1 MPIPAELRR
10 TTRAWIAADPDPA
23 TRAELQA
30 LLDAGDEAA
39 LADRMGG
46 ALAFGTAGLRGV
58 VEAGSN
64 RMNRA
69 VVIRTTRGL
78 ADYLLATRPGA
89 GPVVVGFDG
98 RLSSRAFA
106 EDTVGVLAAAGL
118 PVRYF
123 PEVAPTPLVAYAARV
138 LGATAAV
145 VVTASHNPPRD
156 NGYKVYDANAAQI
169 VPPVDT
175 GIAAAIDRVRP
186 AVEVP
191 RLADAMAGGSEM
203 ARPIEPAL
211 TARYVEEVL
220 ALRPDVPADRSL
232 RIVYTPMH
240 GVGRLLAERVLRP
253 AGFADFHVV
262 PEQADPDGRFP
273 TVAFPNPEE
282 PGALDLARALA
293 GRVGADLI
301 LANDPDAD
309 RLAVCLPRD
318 GEWVALTGN
327 QVGLLLADFLLE
339 HTGPGPTPLVVNS
352 IVSSPMLAAIA
363 AAYGARFEAT
373 LTGFKWIANAA
384 LDLEAAAGTRFVF
397 GYEEAL
403 GYTAGPVVR
412 DKDGIS
418 AALLFAEMAAHCRA
432 LGETVWDRL
441 TRLYRRHGLW
451 VSTQRSVV
459 RPGSQGAAEIAAAM
473 ELLRHR
479 LPDRLGGAP
488 VAGATDFR
496 EGAGQRPR
504 WLAATPLVALD
515 LGEAGRALVRPSG
528 TEPKL
533 KIYVDRRAALEA
545 DDDFA
550 RVEADALAGAQAVAA
565 DLAAFLGLA

>member
-1 MPIPAELRR
+1 MPISSQLRR
-10 TTRAWIAADPDPA
+10 RTEAWIAADPDPE

-30 LLDAGDEAA
+30 LLDAGNEGA

-46 ALAFGTAGLRGV
+46 TLAFGTAGIRGV

-78 ADYLLATRPGA
+78 ADYLRATRPGS

-98 RLSSRAFA
+98 RLSSRDFA
-106 EDTVGVLAAAGL
+106 ADTVGVLAAAGI

-123 PEVAPTPLVAYAARV
+123 PAVAPTPLVAYAARV

-169 VPPVDT
+169 IPPVDA
-175 GIAAAIDRVRP
+175 GIAAAIDRVGP
-186 AVEVP
+186 ANEVP
-191 RLADAMAGGSEM
+191 RVEGVLEGAKGQV
-203 ARPIEPAL
+203 RPIEPVIVS
-211 TARYVEEVL
+211 RYVEEVL
-220 ALRPDVPADRSL
+220 ALRPEVEADRSL
-232 RIVYTPMH
+232 RLVYTPMH
-240 GVGRLLAERVLRP
+240 GVGARLVERVLRP
-253 AGFADFHVV
+253 AGFADLHVV
-262 PEQADPDGRFP
+262 AEQAEPDGRFP

-293 GRVGADLI
+293 ARVGADLI

-309 RLAVCLPRD
+309 RLAVCLPRAE
-318 GEWVALTGN
+318 EWVMLTGN

-339 HTGPGPTPLVVNS
+339 HAGPGPTPLVVNS
-352 IVSSPMLAAIA
+352 IVSSPMLASIA
-363 AAYGARFEAT
+363 AHHGARFEAT

-384 LDLEAAAGTRFVF
+384 LDLEAAEGTRFIF

-418 AALLFAEMAAHCRA
+418 AALLFAELAARCRA
-432 LGETVWDRL
+432 QGETVWDRL
-441 TRLYRRHGLW
+441 ARLYRRHGMW
-451 VSTQRSVV
+451 ASTQLSLV

-473 ELLRHR
+473 ELLRRR
-479 LPDRLGGAP
+479 LPERLGEVAVTGA
-488 VAGATDFR
+488 VDFR
-496 EGAGQRPR
+496 EGAEARPR

-533 KIYVDRRAALEA
+533 KIYVDRRAVVGPGEDPAE
-545 DDDFA
+545 
-550 RVEADALAGAQAVAA
+550 VEAAARTDADAMAA
-565 DLAAFLGLA
+565 DLARFLGLA